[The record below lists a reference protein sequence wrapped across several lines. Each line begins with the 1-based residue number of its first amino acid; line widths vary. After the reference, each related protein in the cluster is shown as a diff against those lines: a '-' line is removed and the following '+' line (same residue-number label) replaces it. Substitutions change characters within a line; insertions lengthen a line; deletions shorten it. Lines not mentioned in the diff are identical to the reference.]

1 MIMLSV
7 KATDKTSCHILM
19 SCDSREWGVIM
30 EEKERKPL
38 SKEEDR
44 RLPPCTY
51 ASEWAEHARSYRE
64 DEPCDDGR
72 AGTVCGRREEE
83 DPCPI

>member
-1 MIMLSV
+1 
-7 KATDKTSCHILM
+7 M
-19 SCDSREWGVIM
+19 SCDLSKGGIIM
-30 EEKERKPL
+30 EEKESMLLR
-38 SKEEDR
+38 KEEDR
-44 RLPPCTY
+44 RLPSCTY
-51 ASEWAEHARSYRE
+51 ASEWAEHARSYLE

>member
-1 MIMLSV
+1 
-7 KATDKTSCHILM
+7 
-19 SCDSREWGVIM
+19 M
-30 EEKERKPL
+30 EKGNKDGEINKG
-38 SKEEDR
+38 EDR

-51 ASEWAEHARSYRE
+51 APEWAEHARSYQG

-72 AGTVCGRREEE
+72 AGQMCGKRKEE